1 MNTGKLKTLLGEV
14 SSQSVT
20 ARLIRALLETETTD
34 TEYWRARAMR
44 AEAELTKIKEIVL
57 KNNKQG
63 VVS

>member
-44 AEAELTKIKEIVL
+44 AEAELTKIKDIVI
-57 KNNKQG
+57 NNKQG
-63 VVS
+63 VL